1 VTATLQVSDVH
12 LAFGGV
18 HALDGATFDV
28 GEGEIV
34 GLIGPNG
41 AGKTTLFDCISGF
54 QRPDSGRIAYTTV
67 DGDTV
72 DLIDQPPHD
81 RITSGIGRLFQQAKL
96 FPSVQVRDIV
106 RTVQHRRMSVG
117 FFRSLFGVGGAG
129 AEEREVSKRADE
141 ALEIVGLAAHAD
153 KPAMELSTGM
163 LRLCELAAIVA
174 VRPRLLLLDEP
185 SSGIAQ
191 KETEALLPLL
201 RRLRDHLDA
210 TVLVI
215 EHDMPLVMGLA
226 DRIVAMAGGRVI
238 AQGSPAQV
246 QSHPDV
252 LESYLGTRAGAAS
265 NGQRRRRTK
274 VSR

>member
-1 VTATLQVSDVH
+1 MSTILSVGGVQ

-18 HALDGATFDV
+18 KALNGVTFDV
-28 GEGEIV
+28 PEGEIV

-54 QRPDSGRIAYTTV
+54 RRPDHGKIDYFDPSGQKV
-67 DGDTV
+67 ELVG
-72 DLIDQPPHD
+72 LPPHE
-81 RITSGIGRLFQQAKL
+81 RVTHGIGRLFQQARM
-96 FPSVQVRDIV
+96 FPSVSVRDV
-106 RTVQHRRMSVG
+106 LRTVQHRRMKVG
-117 FFRSLFGVGGAG
+117 LFRSVLGIGGART
-129 AEEREVSKRADE
+129 EEDEAAKRADE
-141 ALEIVGLAAHAD
+141 ALELVGLTPHAD

-174 VRPRLLLLDEP
+174 VQPRLLLLDEP

-201 RRLRDHLDA
+201 KRLRDHLNA

-226 DRIVAMAGGRVI
+226 DRIVAMAEGRVLTE
-238 AQGSPAQV
+238 GTPAKV

-252 LESYLGTRAGAAS
+252 LASYLGTRATA
-265 NGQRRRRTK
+265 
-274 VSR
+274 

>member
-1 VTATLQVSDVH
+1 MTSILKIEDVH

-18 HALDGATFDV
+18 HALDGVDFEV
-28 GEGEIV
+28 PQGEIV

-41 AGKTTLFDCISGF
+41 AGKTTLFDCISGY
-54 QRPDSGRIAYTTV
+54 QRPDSGRITYADANGKSV
-67 DGDTV
+67 ELVGM
-72 DLIDQPPHD
+72 PPHE
-81 RITSGIGRLFQQAKL
+81 RVTHGIGRLFQQARL
-96 FPSVQVRDIV
+96 FPSVTIRDV
-106 RTVQHRRMSVG
+106 LRTVQHRRMKAG
-117 FFRSLFGVGGAG
+117 LFRSILGLGGA
-129 AEEREVSKRADE
+129 ANEEKEIAKRADE
-141 ALEIVGLAAHAD
+141 ALELVGLSAHAD

-201 RRLRDHLDA
+201 KRLRDHLDA

-226 DRIVAMAGGRVI
+226 DRIVAMA
-238 AQGSPAQV
+238 QGKVLTEGTPSVV
-246 QSHPDV
+246 QRHPDV
-252 LESYLGTRAGAAS
+252 LASYLGTRAA
-265 NGQRRRRTK
+265 R
-274 VSR
+274 

>member
-1 VTATLQVSDVH
+1 MTTILHVDGVK

-18 HALDGATFDV
+18 KALDGVTFDV
-28 GEGEIV
+28 PAGEIV

-41 AGKTTLFDCISGF
+41 AGKTTLFDCISGY
-54 QRPDSGRIAYTTV
+54 QRPDEGSITY
-67 DGDTV
+67 DGNV
-72 DLIDQPPHD
+72 ELVGLPPHE
-81 RITSGIGRLFQQAKL
+81 RVTHGIGRLFQQARM
-96 FPSVQVRDIV
+96 FPSVSIRDV
-106 RTVQHRRMSVG
+106 LKTVQHRRMKAG
-117 FFRSLFGVGGAG
+117 LFRSVLGLAR
-129 AEEREVSKRADE
+129 AEEREVTARADE
-141 ALEIVGLAAHAD
+141 ALELVGLTAHAD

-201 RRLRDHLDA
+201 KRLRDHLDA

-226 DRIVAMAGGRVI
+226 DRIVAMA
-238 AQGSPAQV
+238 QGKVLTEGTPAVV
-246 QSHPDV
+246 QRHPDV
-252 LESYLGTRAGAAS
+252 LASYLGTRAA
-265 NGQRRRRTK
+265 R
-274 VSR
+274 